1 MEEIISVI
9 PSHGKYQTQ
18 TTRSWDFVGLNDY
31 SWSGT
36 QMGGNLRLN
45 AQYGQN
51 QIIGFIDSGVWPES
65 PSFIDEGMDPVPSRW
80 KGICTE
86 VDAFNAIHCNKKIIG
101 ARYFTNGFTS
111 LYGKVNSTEDYI
123 SARDA
128 DGHGSHTASIAAGR
142 RVKYAAGIGGVARGT
157 ASGGAPLARIAV
169 HKACW
174 AIPGKPKSD
183 GNVCVPEDILAA
195 FDAAIGDGVDVLS
208 VSIGLPQQKSFDQDV
223 MAIGSLHALSRNII
237 TVCAA
242 GNSGPNPST
251 LSNVAPWIITVGASS
266 IDRRFYSPVYLG
278 NGVEIPGYSMSQNT
292 RNVMYPLVYASDAA
306 LPGVSTDSAGY
317 CLAGS
322 LDPFKVNG
330 KIVVCF
336 TGSGLNIDKGIEVSK
351 AGGVGMIL
359 ANSKSDGDKLSFD
372 IHFVPTTEVIY
383 DSGVQ
388 ILQYIY
394 STMYPTATI
403 VPVQSRTYKAPLV
416 APFSSRGPN
425 LIDPYILKPDIIA
438 PGFQILAAWSLA
450 SSPTKLPYDQRH
462 VKYNI
467 FSGTSMAC
475 PHVSG
480 VVTLLRAVHPDWSIS
495 AIKSA
500 LMTTAT
506 LTDNSNNTIED
517 FRTYIAANP
526 FDFGAGNFRPVLAAD
541 PGLVYDASYEDYL
554 LYLCAVSPGLLSK
567 ETLRS
572 FCPSQAYSLDLNYP
586 SVVVAN
592 LYDPVTVSRTVTN
605 ACNCQSKY
613 TASWYLPAGIGII
626 VNPDVLYFDYI
637 GQKQKFTVTFFRT
650 DNSVTNQYVYGWFM
664 WNDGLHYVRSVFA
677 VFVS

>member
-1 MEEIISVI
+1 MPI
-9 PSHGKYQTQ
+9 YNT
-18 TTRSWDFVGLNDY
+18 
-31 SWSGT
+31 
-36 QMGGNLRLN
+36 
-45 AQYGQN
+45 
-51 QIIGFIDSGVWPES
+51 
-65 PSFIDEGMDPVPSRW
+65 SFIDEGMDPVPSRL
-80 KGICTE
+80 KDT
-86 VDAFNAIHCNKKIIG
+86 
-101 ARYFTNGFTS
+101 
-111 LYGKVNSTEDYI
+111 
-123 SARDA
+123 
-128 DGHGSHTASIAAGR
+128 DGHGSHTASIVAGR
-142 RVKYAAGIGGVARGT
+142 RVQYAAGIGGVARGT

-169 HKACW
+169 YKACW

-195 FDAAIGDGVDVLS
+195 FDAAI
-208 VSIGLPQQKSFDQDV
+208 
-223 MAIGSLHALSRNII
+223 
-237 TVCAA
+237 VCAA

-251 LSNVAPWIITVGASS
+251 LSNVAPWIIIVGASS

-278 NGVEIPGYSMSQNT
+278 SGVEIPGYSMSHNT

-425 LIDPYILKPDIIA
+425 HIDPYILKPDIIA

-467 FSGTSMAC
+467 FSGASMAC

-506 LTDNSNNTIED
+506 LTDNSNNTIKD

-526 FDFGAGNFRPVLAAD
+526 FDFGASNFRPVLAAD

-567 ETLRS
+567 ETLTPDRIVIIL
-572 FCPSQAYSLDLNYP
+572 QALQQMIHKRKFTQK
-586 SVVVAN
+586 N
-592 LYDPVTVSRTVTN
+592 LEKKVSRV
-605 ACNCQSKY
+605 
-613 TASWYLPAGIGII
+613 
-626 VNPDVLYFDYI
+626 
-637 GQKQKFTVTFFRT
+637 
-650 DNSVTNQYVYGWFM
+650 
-664 WNDGLHYVRSVFA
+664 
-677 VFVS
+677 

>member
-1 MEEIISVI
+1 
-9 PSHGKYQTQ
+9 
-18 TTRSWDFVGLNDY
+18 
-31 SWSGT
+31 
-36 QMGGNLRLN
+36 MGEAENG
-45 AQYGQN
+45 
-51 QIIGFIDSGVWPES
+51 
-65 PSFIDEGMDPVPSRW
+65 EGMYLLDGEGNEFRLGNYPDFHY
-80 KGICTE
+80 I
-86 VDAFNAIHCNKKIIG
+86 N
-101 ARYFTNGFTS
+101 TS
-111 LYGKVNSTEDYI
+111 K
-123 SARDA
+123 RP
-128 DGHGSHTASIAAGR
+128 GR

-169 HKACW
+169 YKACW

-336 TGSGLNIDKGIEVSK
+336 TGSGLNIDKGIE
-351 AGGVGMIL
+351 
-359 ANSKSDGDKLSFD
+359 
-372 IHFVPTTEVIY
+372 
-383 DSGVQ
+383 
-388 ILQYIY
+388 
-394 STMYPTATI
+394 
-403 VPVQSRTYKAPLV
+403 
-416 APFSSRGPN
+416 
-425 LIDPYILKPDIIA
+425 PDIIA

-526 FDFGAGNFRPVLAAD
+526 FDFGAGNFRPPDIIAPGFRILAAWSLASSPTKLPYDQRHSSTSDWSISAIKSALMTTATLTDNSNNTIEDFRTYSAANPFDFGAGNFRPVLAAD

-554 LYLCAVSPGLLSK
+554 LSMC
-567 ETLRS
+567 
-572 FCPSQAYSLDLNYP
+572 F
-586 SVVVAN
+586 VVAN

-613 TASWYLPAGIGII
+613 TASCDQP
-626 VNPDVLYFDYI
+626 
-637 GQKQKFTVTFFRT
+637 
-650 DNSVTNQYVYGWFM
+650 VYGWFM

>member
-1 MEEIISVI
+1 
-9 PSHGKYQTQ
+9 
-18 TTRSWDFVGLNDY
+18 
-31 SWSGT
+31 
-36 QMGGNLRLN
+36 
-45 AQYGQN
+45 
-51 QIIGFIDSGVWPES
+51 
-65 PSFIDEGMDPVPSRW
+65 MDHVPSRW

-86 VDAFNAIHCNKKIIG
+86 VDAFNAIHCNRKIIG
-101 ARYFTNGFTS
+101 ARYFTDGFTK
-111 LYGKVNSTEDYI
+111 LYVKVNSSEDYI

-128 DGHGSHTASIAAGR
+128 DGHGSHKASIAAGR
-142 RVKYAAGIGGVARGT
+142 RVKYAAGIGG
-157 ASGGAPLARIAV
+157 
-169 HKACW
+169 ACW

-195 FDAAIGDGVDVLS
+195 FDAAIGDGVAVLS

-251 LSNVAPWIITVGASS
+251 LTNVAPWIITVGASS
-266 IDRRFYSPVYLG
+266 IDRRFYSPVYVG

-359 ANSKSDGDKLSFD
+359 ANSKSDRLRA
-372 IHFVPTTEVIY
+372 
-383 DSGVQ
+383 VQ

-403 VPVQSRTYKAPLV
+403 MPVQSQTFKAPLV

-425 LIDPYILKPDIIA
+425 HIDPYILKPDIIA

-500 LMTTAT
+500 VMTTAT

-517 FRTYIAANP
+517 FRTNNAANP
-526 FDFGAGNFRPVLAAD
+526 FDFGTGNFRPVLAAD

-567 ETLRS
+567 ENLRS

-677 VFVS
+677 VFEARFLSLGSWDRVSRRVFHNSEVSYGSCSQPGVVGSLLSYLPLPHYI